1 VQQLSRS
8 LVSSKSHA
16 PMRVWRHLRDGD
28 YVMVNR
34 QPTLHRPSIMAHK
47 VKVLKKQ
54 KTIRMHYANCNSY
67 VGPLV
72 LPTYHGATYVVPS
85 VLVVQCDRHQ
95 QPLKRNPAG

>member
-1 VQQLSRS
+1 
-8 LVSSKSHA
+8 
-16 PMRVWRHLRDGD
+16 MRVWRHLRDGD

-67 VGPLV
+67 GCRSYC
-72 LPTYHGATYVVPS
+72 LPRCYVPS
-85 VLVVQCDRHQ
+85 VLVVQCDRHR

>member
-1 VQQLSRS
+1 
-8 LVSSKSHA
+8 
-16 PMRVWRHLRDGD
+16 MRVWRHLRDGD

-67 VGPLV
+67 VGLLV
-72 LPTYHGATYVVPS
+72 LPTMVLRTECTRSTVRSAPTAAEAQSRRVSGAV
-85 VLVVQCDRHQ
+85 
-95 QPLKRNPAG
+95 